1 MSGCEKCGGCSGC
14 AGCGELVLSP
24 GELEMLRTLGQI
36 PFLPVGRQPDG
47 ETPVYLEDGAEN
59 AAEAANILLCL
70 EKRGLILLDY
80 GKPLKNAPSVYGSYP
95 VQGSISLTQRGQRVL
110 EMLDYYGWEEI

>member
-24 GELEMLRTLGQI
+24 GEIQMLRTLGQI
-36 PFLPVGRQPDG
+36 PFLPVARQPDG
-47 ETPVYLEDGAEN
+47 ETPVYLENGAEK
-59 AAEAANILLCL
+59 ADESANILLGL

-80 GKPLKNAPSVYGSYP
+80 GKPLKNAPDTYRNYA

-110 EMLDYYGWEEI
+110 EMLDYYGFEEI